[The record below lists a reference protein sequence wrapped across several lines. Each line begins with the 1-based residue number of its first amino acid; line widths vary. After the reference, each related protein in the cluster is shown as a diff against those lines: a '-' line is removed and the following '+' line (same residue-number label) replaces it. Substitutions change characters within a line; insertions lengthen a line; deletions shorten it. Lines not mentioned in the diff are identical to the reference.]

1 MEFHPVANIFPM
13 MSAEEFEALKADIAA
28 HGQREPIW
36 LYEGKIVDGRNRYNA
51 CEEIGIEPQCR
62 EWSGSGSL
70 TAFVVSLN
78 LIRRHLNE
86 TQRGMVAA
94 RIANMRQGE
103 RTDME
108 PSLNL
113 GKVSQSDAAQMLNVS
128 TATVEHCAKVEKEAQ
143 PEIIELCDTG
153 KMAASAAASIADA
166 PPEFQKKVAEAI
178 ESGEAKSAK
187 DAIRLA
193 RKAEIETAASLPSN
207 KYRIL
212 YADPPWKYGD
222 GLTANY
228 GGTQYHYPS
237 MTIGELCEMPISNV
251 AEDNAVLFLWVTS
264 PLLEECFPIIKAWGF
279 KYKTSFVWDK
289 VKHNMGHYNSVRHEF
304 LLVCTRG
311 SCTPDVNKLYDS
323 VQSIE
328 RTEKHSEKPAEFRQI
343 IDTIYPHGARLELF
357 ARKAVEGW
365 EVYGNQVS

>member
-1 MEFHPVANIFPM
+1 MEFHPVANLFPM
-13 MSAEEFEALKADIAA
+13 MSAEEFEALKTDIAA
-28 HGQREPIW
+28 NGLREPIW
-36 LYEGKIVDGRNRYNA
+36 LHDNQIIDGRNRYRA
-51 CEEIGIEPQCR
+51 CQAVDVEPEFRQ
-62 EWSGSGSL
+62 WDGKGSL
-70 TAFVVSLN
+70 KAFVVSLN

-86 TQRGMVAA
+86 TQRAMVAA
-94 RIANMRQGE
+94 RMADMPDHRPENKCANLH
-103 RTDME
+103 T
-108 PSLNL
+108 
-113 GKVSQSDAAQMLNVS
+113 SQSEAAEMLNVS
-128 TATVEHCAKVEKEAQ
+128 RRTVIDAVKVIEEAQ
-143 PEIIELCDTG
+143 PEIIELCDAG
-153 KMAASAAASIADA
+153 LMAASAAASIADA
-166 PPEFQKKVAEAI
+166 PVEFQKKVSEAI
-178 ESGEAKSAK
+178 KTGEAKSAK

-193 RKAEIETAASLPSN
+193 RKAEIETAAALPSN

-212 YADPPWKYGD
+212 YADPPWKYSD

-228 GGTQYHYPS
+228 GATQYHYPS
-237 MTIGELCEMPISNV
+237 MSTTELCAMPIAEI

-264 PLLEECFPIIKAWGF
+264 PLLEDCFPIIKAWGF

-328 RTEKHSEKPAEFRQI
+328 RTEHSEKPEEFRQI

-357 ARKAVEGW
+357 ARKSVEGW